1 MKISILIL
9 TATLLISS
17 QAVGQ
22 KKDRNY
28 TDLTVTIDSII
39 ENNHFNGVALLIK
52 DSTVVYSRS
61 IGYSDIVQKTP
72 IVFNDQFVI
81 GSISKQITAV
91 LVLREYEK
99 GTLELNDKIN
109 QYLIKIDQPW
119 SEEVTVHQL
128 LTHTH
133 GIVALDQPLEFKQG
147 SQFQYSQLGFE
158 LLAQILEK
166 VTDKSFKT
174 LSSELFKQYGL
185 DNTFHPLNNSY
196 KRLVK
201 GYEENEKGVFEF
213 STESLYNYVAAG
225 SFISNAQDLSKW
237 NQLLH
242 TEKLVKNKTLALMK
256 TRYATRIHPIF
267 DTVEYGYGLLFKK
280 GEENIQIGALGYAPG
295 FVSASYFYPKTNMNL
310 IILENTA
317 RDLNNFR
324 NTFKVH
330 TEIMELMKNE
340 YSTE

>member
-17 QAVGQ
+17 QLAGQ

-28 TDLTVTIDSII
+28 ADLTATMDSII
-39 ENNHFNGVALLIK
+39 ENNRFNGIVFLIK
-52 DSTVVYSRS
+52 DSTIVYSKS
-61 IGYSDIVQKTP
+61 IGYSDIEQKTP
-72 IVFNDQFVI
+72 IAFNDQFVI

-109 QYLIKIDQPW
+109 QYLTEIDQPW

-133 GIVALDQPLEFKQG
+133 GIEALDQPLNFKQG

-174 LSSELFKQYGL
+174 LSNELFKQYGL
-185 DNTFHPLNNSY
+185 DNTFHPLNNNY
-196 KRLVK
+196 KHLVK

-237 NQLLH
+237 NQLLY
-242 TEKLVKNKTLALMK
+242 TEKLVKSKTLALMK

-280 GEENIQIGALGYAPG
+280 GEENLQIGALGYAPG

-330 TEIMELMKNE
+330 TEIMELIKNE
-340 YSTE
+340 DSTE

>member
-133 GIVALDQPLEFKQG
+133 YYIE
-147 SQFQYSQLGFE
+147 
-158 LLAQILEK
+158 
-166 VTDKSFKT
+166 
-174 LSSELFKQYGL
+174 
-185 DNTFHPLNNSY
+185 
-196 KRLVK
+196 
-201 GYEENEKGVFEF
+201 
-213 STESLYNYVAAG
+213 
-225 SFISNAQDLSKW
+225 
-237 NQLLH
+237 
-242 TEKLVKNKTLALMK
+242 
-256 TRYATRIHPIF
+256 
-267 DTVEYGYGLLFKK
+267 
-280 GEENIQIGALGYAPG
+280 AP
-295 FVSASYFYPKTNMNL
+295 YL
-310 IILENTA
+310 
-317 RDLNNFR
+317 
-324 NTFKVH
+324 
-330 TEIMELMKNE
+330 
-340 YSTE
+340 